1 MKYLNKILLLTI
13 LFVVSCSTEERDIP
27 TLEVGQEFTDKTV
40 RLIEIDTFEVR
51 TSTFKYDSIV
61 TSQGER
67 LLIGRY
73 LDNYFGTVNSE
84 SYMELTAEDYHV
96 PEDAELDSIALIMGY
111 DGYYYNDTLQLSHIH
126 VHRLL
131 EDLETTEKNFYNT
144 SSLTFDTIPLVTKR
158 FYPEPM
164 GGDSLHI
171 SIPKSFGAP
180 IFKLIREKSI
190 SDDNDFTEQFK
201 GIVLRPTSDRN
212 SNVIG
217 FTNNSERTYLRF
229 FYSIPEEF
237 DDEDEDAGNEL
248 VLDFAITPI
257 YGLSWF
263 NRITGDVTG
272 LPLEALSDQE
282 DVLSSSKGGGLT
294 FVQSGTGYVTRIEF
308 PTIKNIGDLP
318 GTGTILSAV
327 LEMTPLVDSYDDML
341 SLSDSLQ
348 VQVVD
353 QNNELSSF
361 LLDGNG
367 IVYGRFG
374 EVDLEFGE
382 SIYQIPVTGYI
393 EQELAEAPEID
404 NGLILMPNGFQN
416 SIDRVVLYGAGYM
429 DFSPKLIITY
439 AIYDE

>member
-1 MKYLNKILLLTI
+1 MKHLTWILILTI

-51 TSTFKYDSIV
+51 TSTFKFDSIV

-73 LDNYFGTVNSE
+73 LDNYFGTVKSE
-84 SYMELTAEDYHV
+84 SYMELTTEDYHV

-111 DGYYYNDTLQLSHIH
+111 DGYYYNDTLQLSHIQ
-126 VHRLL
+126 VHKLL
-131 EDLETTEKNFYNT
+131 EDLEPAEDNFYNT

-171 SIPKSFGAP
+171 SIPKSFGVS
-180 IFKLIREKSI
+180 IFKLIKEKSI

-201 GIVLRPTSDRN
+201 GIVLRPSSDGS

-217 FTNNSERTYLRF
+217 FTNNSKRTYLRF

-237 DDEDEDAGNEL
+237 NDEDEDDGNEL

-263 NRITGDVTG
+263 NRITSDVTD
-272 LPLEALSDQE
+272 LPLEVLGDQE
-282 DVLSSSKGGGLT
+282 DGLSSSKGGGLT

-341 SLSDSLQ
+341 PLRDSLQ
-348 VQVVD
+348 VHVVD
-353 QNNELSSF
+353 QNNELSPF
-361 LLDGNG
+361 LPNGNG

-374 EVDLEFGE
+374 ETDLEFGE
-382 SIYQIPVTGYI
+382 PIYQIPVTGYI
-393 EQELAEAPEID
+393 EQELVEAPEID
-404 NGLILMPNGFQN
+404 NGLILMPNDFQN
-416 SIDRVVLYGAGYM
+416 SIDRVVLYGAGFT